1 MPLTDIS
8 IKAAKPAAKPMKL
21 FDTGGLFLI
30 VAPSGGRWWRFK
42 YRYQGKH
49 KTLSLGTYPTVSL
62 KDARE
67 RRDELRRELA
77 RGIDPGVVRKAGKV
91 AQANTFE
98 LLAEEW
104 RGKFSR
110 AWTPKH
116 SERIAARLRANVF
129 PWLGSK
135 PIRDITAP
143 ELLAVIR
150 RIEARGALEVAH
162 RVLGYCGQIFRYAV
176 ATGRAER
183 DPSGDLRGALPP
195 VNSKHYASI
204 TDTRA
209 IGALLRAL
217 DGYQGHFVT
226 RCALRLAPLVF
237 VRPGEL
243 RAAEWQE
250 FDLDNA
256 EWRIPGSRMKMRTTH
271 IVPLSH
277 QAVAVLREL
286 YPLTGR
292 GKYVFPSLRT
302 GERPMSENTVN
313 AALRR
318 LGYDKSEMTGH
329 GFRSMASTLLNEQGW
344 HHDAIERQLAHI
356 ERNAVR
362 GAYNYAEHLPERRR
376 MVQAWADFLDGLR
389 SGANVVAFRAA

>member
-30 VAPSGGRWWRFK
+30 VAPSSGRWWRFK

-271 IVPLSH
+271 TVPLSH